1 MRSLTHIIKCFYKVY
16 GACFHQQF
24 VIYPSHDSF
33 FFKIWSVVL
42 QRFTIL
48 GWFLLYREVN
58 QLYVY
63 IQPLFFGWP
72 SHLGHHRASE
82 IHSRC
87 SLVISLMCA
96 KLLQSCL
103 VLCNPMNRSLPGS
116 SVHRI
121 LQARIPEWVIGHAL
135 RQGIFPPQGSN

>member
-1 MRSLTHIIKCFYKVY
+1 MRSLTHIIKCFYKVYGACFYKVY

-42 QRFTIL
+42 QRFTML

-63 IQPLFFGWP
+63 I
-72 SHLGHHRASE
+72 
-82 IHSRC
+82 
-87 SLVISLMCA
+87 
-96 KLLQSCL
+96 
-103 VLCNPMNRSLPGS
+103 
-116 SVHRI
+116 
-121 LQARIPEWVIGHAL
+121 
-135 RQGIFPPQGSN
+135 